1 MKDDAADLDQIDEA
15 PMTSLP
21 EAPRVKRSPPL
32 VVSSRPPK
40 VASRRKP
47 CLGCGFPVNK
57 DLWICPNCGRNR
69 LREIQRRI
77 GWLAAGLLALIFV
90 AFIVVALNAG

>member
-1 MKDDAADLDQIDEA
+1 MKENAADLDRIDQA
-15 PMTSLP
+15 PTTSFSN
-21 EAPRVKRSPPL
+21 AARVKSSPPP

-47 CLGCGFPVNK
+47 CPGCGFPVNK

-69 LREIQRRI
+69 LRVIQRRI
-77 GWLAAGLLALIFV
+77 GVLAAGLLALIFV
-90 AFIVVALNAG
+90 AFFVVALIAD

>member
-1 MKDDAADLDQIDEA
+1 MKNGPPDFDQIDKA
-15 PMTSLP
+15 LMTSLSD
-21 EAPRVKRSPPL
+21 AVRLGSSAPL

-47 CLGCGFPVNK
+47 CPGCGFPVNK

-69 LREIQRRI
+69 LRVIQRRI
-77 GWLAAGLLALIFV
+77 GLVAAGLFALIFV
-90 AFIVVALNAG
+90 ALIVVALSAD